1 MSHKGEKSM
10 VNLTI
15 DGQQVQVEEGQ
26 TIIAAAEK
34 LGIKIPTMCYLK
46 KVSTTGAC
54 RVCLVNV
61 EGVEGSVTA
70 CNTVATEGIVVT
82 TTGEELVNKRKDMI
96 RLMLVNH
103 PLDCPVCDAAG
114 ECDLQDICYEHGIL
128 DQPFTAEDVA
138 AAKITDWPLIENVP
152 SRCVLCEKCVKVGYE
167 LTGIGDFTVVE
178 RGDMAYI
185 GRKPGNDIDPYIE
198 GNAVDVCPV
207 GAMISKP
214 FKHSARSWTLD
225 KVPSIGYAGGS
236 LEQVDLNV
244 KQDKLFRITSQDDA
258 TINNGLLG
266 FDSSFGYG
274 FVNSEKRLLKPVVN
288 GEESTMADALKA
300 VADKAA
306 EFGGSAVAGLSSAR
320 LTVEENY
327 LFQKLF
333 RTGFKSNNIDS
344 EARFGMQRASDTL
357 AEVLGL
363 RGASAAAQK
372 IAGADAVLV
381 FGSDI
386 TSEQPQI
393 NYLIQKAYRQND
405 AKLLVANMRQVRI
418 AKESHCFLNYAP
430 GSEAALAAALAKL
443 IVENGQAD
451 EAFLKQYVKN
461 SADVKKAL
469 AKVDVAKVAEACGID
484 AALLT
489 EVSELLGA
497 AENVAIVFGGDVTK
511 SALCEETVKSLANLA
526 MVSGALGSESG
537 GLYPVDEK
545 PNMQGLLDAGV
556 TPEYLPGYVANSDAG
571 MNAQQILEG
580 IESGAVKML
589 YVAGTNPL
597 VSYPDSARWKA
608 ALEKVELLVVQD
620 ILASELTEMASVVL
634 PAAAYTEKSGTYIA
648 CDHTAGVLTKAVAPK
663 GGSQSD
669 KAIFAQLLEATT
681 GSAQTLCNE
690 KILAEMAE
698 SCDLFSVVGLAGD
711 RYQSSCTKKGYTPA
725 AAALT
730 FSDCGHVAEAKGL
743 ILISGKMHAHT
754 GVTSTYAAGA
764 LEIAPEGYIEISTAD
779 ADKIGI
785 TDGAV
790 VTVKTGQGSAQ
801 GKARIS
807 SYVPQGVLFAP
818 YHFAELN
825 IQQVMPSGANYTS
838 VEVSK

>member
-54 RVCLVNV
+54 RVCLVDV
-61 EGVEGSVTA
+61 EGVEGPVTA

-128 DQPFTAEDVA
+128 DQPFSAEDVA

-152 SRCVLCEKCVKVGYE
+152 SRCILCEKCVKVGYE
-167 LTGIGDFTVVE
+167 LTGVGDFTVVE
-178 RGDMAYI
+178 RGDMAFI

-198 GNAVDVCPV
+198 GNAVEVCPV

-214 FKHSARSWTLD
+214 FKHSARSWTLN
-225 KVPSIGYAGGS
+225 KVPSIGFASGS

-258 TINNGLLG
+258 TINNGLLS

-274 FVNSEKRLLKPVVN
+274 FVNSDKRLLKATVN
-288 GEESTMADALKA
+288 GEETTVGVALNV
-300 VADKAA
+300 VAEKAA
-306 EFGGSAVAGLSSAR
+306 ELGGAAVAGLSSAR

-333 RTGFKSNNIDS
+333 RAGFKSNNIDS
-344 EARFGMQRASDTL
+344 EARFGMLRASDTL
-357 AEVLGL
+357 AQTLGL
-363 RGASAAAQK
+363 RGASAAAEK

-393 NYLIQKAYRQND
+393 NYLIQKAYRGND
-405 AKLLVANMRQVRI
+405 AKLLVANMRKVRI
-418 AKESHCFLNYAP
+418 AKESHCFLNYVP
-430 GSEAALAAALAKL
+430 GSEAALASALTKL
-443 IVENGQAD
+443 IVENGQSD
-451 EAFLKQYVKN
+451 DAFLKQFVKN

-469 AKVDVAKVAEACGID
+469 AKVDIAKVAEACGV
-484 AALLT
+484 
-489 EVSELLGA
+489 EVGLISEA
-497 AENVAIVFGGDVTK
+497 AEMLGSAKNVAIVFGGDVTK
-511 SALCEETVKSLANLA
+511 SATCEDTVKALANLA
-526 MVSGALGSESG
+526 MVSGALGCESG

-556 TPEYLPGYVANSDAG
+556 APEYLPGYVANSEAG
-571 MNAQQILEG
+571 LNALQILEG
-580 IESGAVKML
+580 IESGTVKML

-597 VSYPDSARWKA
+597 VSYPESARWKA
-608 ALEKVELLVVQD
+608 ALAKVELLVVQD
-620 ILASELTEMASVVL
+620 ILASELTEMATVVL
-634 PAAAYTEKSGTYIA
+634 PAAAYSEKSGTYIA
-648 CDHTAGVLTKAVAPK
+648 CDHTSGVLTKAVAPK
-663 GGSQSD
+663 GDAQSD
-669 KAIFAQLLEATT
+669 KALFAQLLEATT
-681 GSAQTLCNE
+681 GTAQTLCNE
-690 KILAEMAE
+690 KILAELAA
-698 SCDLFSVVGLAGD
+698 SCDLFSSVGLVGA
-711 RYQSSCTKKGYTPA
+711 RYQSSCVKKGYAPA

-730 FSDCGHVAEAKGL
+730 YSDCGELVAMKGL
-743 ILISGKMHAHT
+743 TLIAGKMHAHT
-754 GVTSTYAAGA
+754 GVTSTFAAGA
-764 LEIAPEGYIEISTAD
+764 LEIAPEGYIEISHAD
-779 ADKIGI
+779 AQKLGVA
-785 TDGAV
+785 DGAG
-790 VTVKTGQGSAQ
+790 VTVTSAHGSAK
-801 GKARIS
+801 GTARVSTFI
-807 SYVPQGVLFAP
+807 PEGVLFAP
-818 YHFAELN
+818 YHFASLN
-825 IQQVMPSGANYTS
+825 IQQVMPAGANYVS
-838 VEVSK
+838 VALSK

>member
-15 DGQQVQVEEGQ
+15 DGQQVQVEQGQ

-54 RVCLVNV
+54 RVCLVDV
-61 EGVEGSVTA
+61 EGVGAPVTA

-82 TTGEELVNKRKDMI
+82 TTGEELVKKRKDMI

-114 ECDLQDICYEHGIL
+114 ECDLQDICFEHGIL

-138 AAKITDWPLIENVP
+138 AGKITDWPLIENVP
-152 SRCVLCEKCVKVGYE
+152 SRCVLCEKCVKVGHE

-198 GNAVDVCPV
+198 GNAVEVCPV

-225 KVPSIGYAGGS
+225 KVPSIGFAGGS

-244 KQDKLFRITSQDDA
+244 KQDKLFRITSQDDT

-274 FVNSEKRLLKPVVN
+274 FVNSDKRLLSASVN
-288 GEESTMADALKA
+288 GEEVAMADALKI
-300 VADKAA
+300 VAAKVA
-306 EFGGSAVAGLSSAR
+306 ELGGSAVAGLSSAR
-320 LTVEENY
+320 LTVEENF

-333 RTGFKSNNIDS
+333 RTAFKSNNIDS
-344 EARFGMQRASDTL
+344 EARFGMLRASETL
-357 AEVLGL
+357 NQVLGL
-363 RGASAAAQK
+363 RGASAAAEQ

-405 AKLLVANMRQVRI
+405 ASLLVANMRKVRI

-430 GSEAALAAALAKL
+430 GSEVALASALTKL
-443 IVENGQAD
+443 IVDNGQAD

-469 AKVDVAKVAEACGID
+469 AKVDVTKTAEVCGVD
-484 AALLT
+484 AALIV
-489 EVSELLGA
+489 EVAERLGS

-511 SALCEETVKSLANLA
+511 SANCEETVKALANLA
-526 MVSGALGSESG
+526 MVSGALGCESG

-556 TPEYLPGYVANSDAG
+556 AAEYLPGYVACTEAG
-571 MNAQQILEG
+571 MTAQQILEG

-597 VSYPDSARWKA
+597 VSYPESARWKA

-620 ILASELTEMASVVL
+620 ILASELTEMANVVL
-634 PAAAYTEKSGTYIA
+634 PAAAYSEKSGTYIA
-648 CDHTAGVLTKAVAPK
+648 CDHRAGVLTKAVAPK
-663 GGSQSD
+663 GASQSD
-669 KAIFAQLLEATT
+669 KAIFAQLLETVT
-681 GSAQTLCNE
+681 GKTQTLCNE
-690 KILAEMAE
+690 KILAEMAG
-698 SCDLFSVVGLAGD
+698 SCELFSAVGLTGG
-711 RYQSSCTKKGYTPA
+711 RYLASCSKKAYAPA

-730 FSDCGHVAEAKGL
+730 FSDCGDGAAANGL
-743 ILISGKMHAHT
+743 TLIAGKMHAHT

-764 LEIAPEGYIEISTAD
+764 LEIAPEGYIEISSGD
-779 ADKIGI
+779 ADNLGVS
-785 TDGAV
+785 DGAV
-790 VTVKTGQGSAQ
+790 VTVKSAQGTAQ
-801 GKARIS
+801 GKARVS
-807 SYVPQGVLFAP
+807 SYLPQGVLFAP

-825 IQQVMPSGANYTS
+825 IQQIMPTGANYTS
-838 VEVSK
+838 VELTK